1 MMRSDTTVNKVV
13 FKEVPVEVEKI
24 EEEIVWKDRRVEV
37 QVPVEK
43 VVERERVV
51 YNDVVEYRDKV
62 VYKDHIGAPLPSIRP
77 ISTSAQVCLLCFPDA
92 MRRLNPIG
100 AALWRDMSLSSGS
113 HNNPISK

>member
-62 VYKDHIGAPLPSIRP
+62 VYKDHIGAPCPQFGRSPQARKFVSSVSP
-77 ISTSAQVCLLCFPDA
+77 
-92 MRRLNPIG
+92 MRCG
-100 AALWRDMSLSSGS
+100 D
-113 HNNPISK
+113 